1 MISLVVSSLRSRRSV
16 VVGALML
23 SGILGCAEADDVKVY
38 TVDPK
43 LEQERR
49 EIVFGKSA
57 ESPDKRPVDT
67 PTVPRPKEVAGRLI
81 GVSLPHADEMWF
93 FKLLGPDEAVKKHV
107 DVVKTFVASVKFEKN
122 EPVWTIPAG
131 WKEEPATDGVTHTFF
146 AIDPADPKLRLGV
159 SRFPGQQDLTANV
172 NRWRGQLKLKPVDA
186 EEAAKAAVP
195 LDTAAG
201 KALWVELTGTFTEQS
216 RMPPFAGGMRG
227 PGAVDPKSPMPA
239 GHPPVGAGPVAAGPA
254 AAGANAPVADAPFK
268 YELPAGW
275 TASPASQFNLAAFTI
290 DDGNAKGRVTV
301 SEAQGDLLSNI
312 NRWRGQLG
320 MPPTDDDGLQN
331 SLTKLKVAGLDA
343 DFVELIA
350 PAGAGEQGAILGVV
364 AKQPN
369 GSSLFIKFTGG
380 APLAQRERERFMKF
394 VGSIRFDR

>member
-1 MISLVVSSLRSRRSV
+1 MISFVVSSLRRRRSIV
-16 VVGALML
+16 VVAFFSSCL
-23 SGILGCAEADDVKVY
+23 LGCAEEQDVKVY
-38 TVDPK
+38 TVDK
-43 LEQERR
+43 KFEKERR
-49 EIVFGKSA
+49 EIVFGKGA
-57 ESPDKRPVDT
+57 EGSGQRPVDT
-67 PTVPRPKEVAGRLI
+67 QPVPRAKEVAGRLI

-107 DVVKTFVASVKFEKN
+107 DAVKTFVAAVKFEKN
-122 EPVWTIPAG
+122 EPVWTVPAG
-131 WKEEPATDGVTHTFF
+131 WKEVPATDGVTHTFF
-146 AIDPADPKLRLGV
+146 VLDQADPKLRLGV

-216 RMPPFAGGMRG
+216 RMPPFAGGMGG
-227 PGAVDPKSPMPA
+227 PGPVDPKSPIPA
-239 GHPPVGAGPVAAGPA
+239 GHPPIGPGPVAQGPA

-275 TASPASQFNLAAFTI
+275 TVSPVSQFNLAAFTMGEG
-290 DDGNAKGRVTV
+290 DAKGRVTV

-320 MPPTDDDGLQN
+320 IPPTDAEQLQ
-331 SLTKLKVAGLDA
+331 SLLTKVKVAGLDA
-343 DFVELIA
+343 DFVEIIA
-350 PAGAGEQGAILGVV
+350 PAGAGEQGAILGVI
-364 AKQPN
+364 AKQAS
-369 GSSLFIKFTGG
+369 GGSLFIKFTGG